1 MLTLVSK
8 IYNLYD
14 YSHFENLQSEAQKRE
29 GHVSEITVLISAVIF
44 ITSSSWA
51 PKLTFFLLP
60 HCPQDEWGK
69 AILSLTYYKQWYL

>member
-8 IYNLYD
+8 TYNLYD

-29 GHVSEITVLISAVIF
+29 GHVSEITVLVSAVIL
-44 ITSSSWA
+44 ITWFPWA
-51 PKLTFFLLP
+51 PKPTYFHLT

-69 AILSLTYYKQWYL
+69 AILSLTYYK